1 MKKAFSALVLLAL
14 ALAAPALKFQDAVPP
29 IKTPVTITTGPEGIL
44 FDNALRS
51 IAETAGLT
59 YLSRDVPEKKVQ
71 LRLKGIPFVEAWT
84 LLMRTYGDGLDDL
97 TVNDRIVVVAPKEVI
112 ERIKRV
118 RPTTL
123 AELTAAASAVPHEAV
138 KVIPVRPI
146 EGLDQVLKAF
156 FPQLTLARLAD
167 PPAIVAKGNTEDV
180 EALERFLRENGLA
193 LGGSLAEAVLGKE
206 KALFTA
212 VFYVAARPSEAK
224 SLLEALTSVAP
235 EAKIAYVPAAQAIV
249 ARSTAN
255 RLVEIKATLEKLG
268 VLITP
273 KEAKALVAPGAM
285 RVYDLG
291 LGMEPAAATLEA
303 LVGEAGKVRYDKGS
317 GLLFVYAPPAL
328 QARVKA
334 AVQEIRAQV
343 PSKKPVE
350 VQPGTTLLYY
360 RTKLKPSVVAK
371 YLSQVLPEAGLV
383 PMDENNLLLV
393 RGAPTVQ
400 RKVALILAEI
410 DRESPEAEAERARAR
425 AKAEA
430 EQIVKATYKPSKT
443 SASAVA
449 HALKAVLSPTLVA
462 LDQPE
467 GKPAQP
473 QGSGIQIVAEPASNQ
488 VFLYG
493 PKQMVE
499 DALELAKKL
508 DVPPAQAA
516 LRVWIEEVDRNAA
529 GRLGIDWTFNTGKF
543 VVGLV
548 SGALG
553 AGYDSTRTPLD
564 ALSAQ
569 LSLLEQTGRSHR
581 LLDTTLLSVSGEPAS
596 ILSGGKLLLPK
607 TGGGEGEQQGFDEFE
622 YGLKLSVT
630 PHIASKDSLVLDIE
644 AQVGA
649 LPQAGPVPNSVQI
662 PQSKTTSQ
670 IRLRPGVPV
679 VLGGVIGNETN
690 TTERGIPVLK
700 DIPFIG
706 ALFKTTETTRTDRLL
721 LIIVEAKVLK
731 EAPNTSMA
739 LPKEEHPAGPVAK
752 PQKTEGGFEL
762 PPLPWEDRATRYR
775 EPVGGQK

>member
-1 MKKAFSALVLLAL
+1 MTRAFSLLVVLAL
-14 ALAAPALKFQDAVPP
+14 ALAAPALKFSDAVPP
-29 IKTPVTITTGPEGIL
+29 VKTPVTVSTGPEGISL
-44 FDNALRS
+44 DNALRS

-59 YLSRDVPEKKVQ
+59 YLSRDVPEKRVR
-71 LRLKGIPFVEAWT
+71 LRLKGVPFIEAWT

-97 TVNDRIVVVAPKEVI
+97 TVNDRIVVVAPREVI

-123 AELTAAASAVPHEAV
+123 AELAEAATAPHETV

-167 PPAIVAKGNTEDV
+167 PPAIVAKGNPEDI
-180 EALERFLRENGLA
+180 EALERFLRDSALA

-206 KALFTA
+206 KTLFTA

-224 SLLEALTSVAP
+224 PLLEALTSVAP

-249 ARSTAN
+249 ARSTAD

-273 KEAKALVAPGAM
+273 KEAKALVAPGSL

-303 LVGEAGKVRYDKGS
+303 LVGNAGKVRYDKGS

-328 QARVKA
+328 QARVEA
-334 AVQEIRAQV
+334 AVQSIRAQV

-350 VQPGTTLLYY
+350 VEPGTTLLYY
-360 RTKLKPSVVAK
+360 RTTLKPSVVAK

-383 PMDENNLLLV
+383 PMDENSLLLV
-393 RGAPTVQ
+393 RGAPAVQ
-400 RKVALILAEI
+400 RKVALILKEI
-410 DRESPEAEAERARAR
+410 DRESPEAEAAKARAR

-430 EQIVKATYKPSKT
+430 ERVLKATYRPSKT
-443 SASAVA
+443 SASAA
-449 HALKAVLSPTLVA
+449 ARALKAVLSPTLVA
-462 LDQPE
+462 LDKPQ
-467 GKPAQP
+467 GQPAQP
-473 QGSGIQIVAEPASNQ
+473 QGSGVQIVADPASNQ

-493 PKQMVE
+493 PKRIVD
-499 DALELAKKL
+499 DALELAKTL

-516 LRVWIEEVDRNAA
+516 LRVWIEEVDRSAA

-548 SGALG
+548 SGALE
-553 AGYDSTRTPLD
+553 AGYDSTHTPLD

-569 LSLLEQTGRSHR
+569 LSLLEQTGRSRR
-581 LLDTTLLSVSGEPAS
+581 LLDTTLLSVSGEPAA
-596 ILSGGKLLLPK
+596 ILSGGKLLLP
-607 TGGGEGEQQGFDEFE
+607 TGGGGEGEQQGFEEFE

-649 LPQAGPVPNSVQI
+649 LPQAGPIPNSVQI

-679 VLGGVIGNETN
+679 VLGGVIGNETT

-706 ALFKTTETTRTDRLL
+706 ALFKTTETTHTDRLL
-721 LIIVEAKVLK
+721 LIIVEAQVIK
-731 EAPNTSMA
+731 EAPATT
-739 LPKEEHPAGPVAK
+739 LDRPEPRQPAGPVTK
-752 PQKTEGGFEL
+752 PKAPEGGFEL
-762 PPLPWEDRATRYR
+762 PPLPWEERATRYR
-775 EPVGGQK
+775 EPVEE